1 MSVHLIGQV
10 TGRYISLK
18 IFLCHIVCW
27 LLNGEIDFDNETLV
41 FLNLILILE
50 FNNLKIASTS
60 GFPSATPC

>member
-1 MSVHLIGQV
+1 MPFV
-10 TGRYISLK
+10 
-18 IFLCHIVCW
+18 FW